1 MSDEE
6 RARLKRHIGQADDLA
21 TQARSLGL
29 SDEADAIDSAVREY
43 QDAWRRVE
51 IAEEDG
57 ALLLPAAS
65 TLCQGALGRSLGLA
79 GYNFLYV
86 FEAVEAPWRAGQS
99 METFR

>member
-1 MSDEE
+1 VSDEE

-51 IAEEDG
+51 IAPG
-57 ALLLPAAS
+57 V
-65 TLCQGALGRSLGLA
+65 Q
-79 GYNFLYV
+79 V
-86 FEAVEAPWRAGQS
+86 AVPLHGS
-99 METFR
+99 CFRQ